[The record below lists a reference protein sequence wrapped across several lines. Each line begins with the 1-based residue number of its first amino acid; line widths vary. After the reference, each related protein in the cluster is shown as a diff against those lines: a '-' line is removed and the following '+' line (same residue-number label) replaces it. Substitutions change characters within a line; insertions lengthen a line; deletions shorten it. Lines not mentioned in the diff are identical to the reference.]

1 MLGEDS
7 LSALTKGERLC
18 GLFKRDES
26 FFFCDL
32 LLSLSGVFVEGG
44 DEKFF
49 DDFSEDAFFPLFG
62 VLSDESEGLPL
73 FLREDHKG
81 K

>member
-26 FFFCDL
+26 FLFCDL

-44 DEKFF
+44 GDKFF
-49 DDFSEDAFFPLFG
+49 DDFSEDAFLPLFG

-73 FLREDHKG
+73 FL
-81 K
+81 